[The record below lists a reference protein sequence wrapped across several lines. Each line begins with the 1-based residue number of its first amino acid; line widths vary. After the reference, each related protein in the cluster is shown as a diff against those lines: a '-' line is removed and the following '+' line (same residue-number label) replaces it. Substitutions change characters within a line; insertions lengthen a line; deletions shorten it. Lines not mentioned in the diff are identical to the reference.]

1 METNRLNGLLFL
13 AFLLVG
19 LAYAF
24 IGIIAAH
31 PFDDA
36 IYAFNSQMFYD
47 LHGSPFLY
55 LPQGIFLD
63 AINIAGYFPIALLTL
78 FLKSNVLFIQLG
90 VKIPF
95 ILIGLSSGSHW
106 YVQIDGTNYSSV
118 SSFMTLYLPN
128 ATYNY
133 RVVLPYGYSGKGIAG
148 TIGYYNNVVIV
159 SASNLLLTYI
169 VIIVLVVFLDLL
181 LVFYILRR
189 RARKAAKQ

>member
-1 METNRLNGLLFL
+1 MGTNRRNGLLFL
-13 AFLLVG
+13 ALLLIG

-36 IYAFNSQMFYD
+36 IYAFNSQMFYY

-63 AINIAGYFPIALLTL
+63 AINVAGYFPVALSTL

-95 ILIGLSSGSHW
+95 IVFTFLSSYILYRIAKLLKFNEMYASLLFLTSPIYFFTSVIYGSAI
-106 YVQIDGTNYSSV
+106 VV
-118 SSFMTLYLPN
+118 SIFFLLLSLYLVLTKRFVLTAIMYGISTRDVPLSCFWD
-128 ATYNY
+128 TYCCKVHN
-133 RVVLPYGYSGKGIAG
+133 
-148 TIGYYNNVVIV
+148 
-159 SASNLLLTYI
+159 
-169 VIIVLVVFLDLL
+169 D
-181 LVFYILRR
+181 
-189 RARKAAKQ
+189 